1 MEVYDPLDGVEGEW
15 TKIYGG
21 LPYDER
27 YRFALASWPAKEQI
41 YSFGG
46 VTNRD
51 YDGMSPC
58 DDCLHV
64 IHDIMAYKDNVERYE
79 TQTTWWGEF
88 WVIVSSITFTATVL
102 GAIIGQIPALRL
114 VVSNWRGKSS
124 GSKGGKNGGGNRR
137 SRGDMDSDDIA
148 LVNMG
153 DGGRRQRTDTEDLP
167 RAEIL

>member
-1 MEVYDPLDGVEGEW
+1 MEGEW
-15 TKIYGG
+15 TKIYGS
-21 LPYDER
+21 LPYDQR
-27 YRFALASWPAKEQI
+27 YRFALAPWPAKEQI

-64 IHDIMAYKDNVERYE
+64 IHDIMTYKDNVERYE

-102 GAIIGQIPALRL
+102 GAIIGQIPSLRIMI
-114 VVSNWRGKSS
+114 SSWRGKGRTSKS
-124 GSKGGKNGGGNRR
+124 GKKGG
-137 SRGDMDSDDIA
+137 GDADKDDIA
-148 LVNMG
+148 LVDVG
-153 DGGRRQRTDTEDLP
+153 EGGGVRRLRTNTDDLGP
-167 RAEIL
+167 AEIL